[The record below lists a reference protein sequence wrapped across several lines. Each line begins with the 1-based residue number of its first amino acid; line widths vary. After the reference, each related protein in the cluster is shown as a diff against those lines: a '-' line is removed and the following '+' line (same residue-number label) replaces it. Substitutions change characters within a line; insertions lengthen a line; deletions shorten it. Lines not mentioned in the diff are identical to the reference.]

1 MYVNI
6 VCMRVQARRQL
17 AQYGIYAEP
26 DRTDRSSTATGNS
39 HYSIVSSLTA
49 TYATVGGDRGS
60 SADSGV
66 VARLSS
72 DRDSGAGGVATGN
85 LSDSANEGTIK

>member
-1 MYVNI
+1 ML
-6 VCMRVQARRQL
+6 QARRQL

-26 DRTDRSSTATGNS
+26 DRTDRSSTTANS

-49 TYATVGGDRGS
+49 TYATVDRGS

-66 VARLSS
+66 RLSS
-72 DRDSGAGGVATGN
+72 DRDSGAGGAATGN
-85 LSDSANEGTIK
+85 LSDSANEGW